1 MHNEVKPLGMEF
13 LRGYS
18 IKDYISVK
26 IAPGKTKKAIDQIK
40 EAWHT
45 LEPQVPIT
53 YSFLDSDFDALYNSE
68 KQLESVFNIFSTLSM
83 IIAGLGL
90 FGLATYVAQQRK
102 KEMGIRKLLGASV
115 SHLVFVLLKNFSI
128 LALIGLVLA
137 TVVISIG
144 SEKWLSSFA
153 YRTNFGF
160 EQFLTAFIATG
171 GILVVSVLHQ
181 VYKAALCNP
190 VDSIKNE

>member
-1 MHNEVKPLGMEF
+1 M
-13 LRGYS
+13 
-18 IKDYISVK
+18 
-26 IAPGKTKKAIDQIK
+26 
-40 EAWHT
+40 
-45 LEPQVPIT
+45 
-53 YSFLDSDFDALYNSE
+53 
-68 KQLESVFNIFSTLSM
+68 
-83 IIAGLGL
+83 L
-90 FGLATYVAQQRK
+90 FR
-102 KEMGIRKLLGASV
+102 S
-115 SHLVFVLLKNFSI
+115 